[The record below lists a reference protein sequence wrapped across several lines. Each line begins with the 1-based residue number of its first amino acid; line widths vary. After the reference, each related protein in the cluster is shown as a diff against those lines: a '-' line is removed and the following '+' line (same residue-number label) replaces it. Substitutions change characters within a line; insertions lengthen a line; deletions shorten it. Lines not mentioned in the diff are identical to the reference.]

1 MTGFARREGV
11 DVVAAWTW
19 EIKSVNGKGLDLR
32 VRVPTGCEAVETVA
46 RSTLSKVLSRGNVTA
61 NLTVRHGELPMTL
74 KINRDILDQVLAL
87 ASDLQSRGA
96 APATSD
102 GLLSL
107 RGVVEAVEEEEDDAT
122 RSAREDRMLRD
133 LGEAVHQLLSVRYAE
148 GARLAELALEQLS
161 LVSELA
167 ERARACSGAQPQV
180 IHERLQ
186 QQVADLVG
194 DAGVSEDRLAQE
206 VAILATKADVRE
218 ELDRMA
224 AHVDAARQLLAE
236 GGPIGRRLD
245 FLCQELNRE
254 ANTLC
259 SKSADVEM
267 TRLGLEIKSVVEQL
281 REQIQN
287 IE

>member
-1 MTGFARREGV
+1 
-11 DVVAAWTW
+11 
-19 EIKSVNGKGLDLR
+19 
-32 VRVPTGCEAVETVA
+32 
-46 RSTLSKVLSRGNVTA
+46 
-61 NLTVRHGELPMTL
+61 MTL